1 MRTTPRLQALIDALQ
16 VLPGVGPK
24 SAQRMALALLQRQRP
39 AALHLAEVLTMAMQ
53 QIRECRICRNY
64 ADADECEVCRDPHRD
79 PSQLCIVESPA
90 DVFAIEHAGGYHGH
104 YFVMHGRLSPI
115 EGIGPEELG
124 LNRLAGRVQDGSV
137 KEAIVATNA
146 TVEGEATAHY
156 IRQLIG
162 HVVPEITRLAQG
174 MPIGAELEYTDG
186 GTILHALRGRRRI
199 TGD

>member
-1 MRTTPRLQALIDALQ
+1 MRTTARLQSLIDALQ

-24 SAQRMALALLQRQRP
+24 SAQRMALALLQKQRP
-39 AALHLAEVLTMAMQ
+39 AGLHLAEVLATAMRD
-53 QIRECRICRNY
+53 IRECRICRNY

-79 PSQLCIVESPA
+79 PSTLCIVESPA

-124 LNRLAGRVQDGSV
+124 LDRLARRVEDGSV
-137 KEAIVATNA
+137 SEAIVATNA

-162 HVVPEITRLAQG
+162 HAVPDITRLAQG
-174 MPIGAELEYTDG
+174 MPVGGELEYTDG
-186 GTILHALRGRRRI
+186 GTILHALRGRRRLS
-199 TGD
+199 GE